1 MRGDTLKRLPL
12 YSLASGAI
20 VAIVLMVVAVS
31 GAPIPNVGLGA
42 LGLLPLAA
50 ALVDAV
56 RLRTKFASG
65 GPDRDDGAGQGGAGL
80 AGADRSELGE
90 WLAEKAESLAAQEQ
104 ELNARALS
112 LQQWMQFP
120 DAIDFKNTDFR
131 NTDVLDH
138 DARRR
143 ARPSDTPEISADDP
157 MARHDRELLELVES
171 KTRELFDS
179 IKQDAYR
186 KDSGDRKLFD
196 NEKIR
201 TDLVALVSDVVAI
214 YRPGET
220 APLLKTNVDAV
231 SRAVGRASL
240 RLLVA
245 VESLPG
251 GLANYDFQSIYNVV
265 MRAVKTFGIYK
276 SAKPYIDVA
285 SNVLFAGRIVSSTN
299 PLTLVAWWAA
309 SKATTYGA
317 SKLGA
322 HVLDQQ
328 AVGLIRQLV
337 EIIAIEVASIYS
349 PMVRYRDVHWIYGVE
364 LVHLAS
370 ELAISDSARVTA
382 MNQLSALN
390 LRDEYGRVS
399 LLRHLADGS
408 TSRPANYQPAQSLS
422 ASDRKLVAERL
433 EAFLLTHV
441 LGDKNQRPKKALID
455 AWQTSAA
462 DRLEIQ
468 FRVGQVDVSPEE
480 QTERAIWALASFAL
494 QHFGDEPAPA
504 IDRLKPTQTF
514 NAIDSSCRARL
525 VREIQAE
532 PPFLYHPP
540 SLGPDGEICKRFLT
554 DLIHMAAGGRK
565 PAELLETGPRTDDAD
580 VQLVSWSGE
589 EAIRVTAYFMRADA
603 DELIKRYHQS
613 DAAQLLDQ
621 TNPASLAP
629 EIATALHYLVGQTG
643 SEQAVRCVFSDAK
656 LATGDQPVALAR
668 IGSSLICFRL
678 RGDADRATASLTVLS
693 QCALTEATIEKV
705 SGYVRSDCRVIF
717 PDATAVLVP
726 GSTLAGYDAY
736 FAGLLNGA

>member
-12 YSLASGAI
+12 YSLASGVI
-20 VAIVLMVVAVS
+20 VAIVLMVVALS
-31 GAPIPNVGLGA
+31 GAPIPNIGLGA

-56 RLRTKFASG
+56 RLKTKYASG
-65 GPDRDDGAGQGGAGL
+65 RPNRDDGAGQGGANQTTPQ
-80 AGADRSELGE
+80 SELQE
-90 WLAEKAESLAAQEQ
+90 WLIEKAESLAAQEQ

-120 DAIDFKNTDFR
+120 DAIDFKNTDPS
-131 NTDVLDH
+131 
-138 DARRR
+138 RRPP
-143 ARPSDTPEISADDP
+143 PSETPEISVDDP
-157 MARHDRELLELVES
+157 MARHDRELLELVEA

-186 KDSGDRKLFD
+186 KEIGDRKVFD
-196 NEKIR
+196 NEQIR
-201 TDLVALVSDVVAI
+201 GDLVALVSDVVAI

-251 GLANYDFQSIYNVV
+251 GLASYDFQSIYNVV
-265 MRAVKTFGIYK
+265 MRAVKTFGLYK
-276 SAKPYIDVA
+276 SARPYIDVA

-370 ELAISDSARVTA
+370 ELAISDSARVAA
-382 MNQLSALN
+382 MKQLSALN

-408 TSRPANYQPAQSLS
+408 TSRPSDYQPAQSLS
-422 ASDRKLVAERL
+422 ASDRKIVAERL
-433 EAFLLTHV
+433 EAFLLTYV
-441 LGDKNQRPKKALID
+441 LDDKKNRPQKATID

-468 FRVGQVDVSPEE
+468 FRVGHVDVSPEE
-480 QTERAIWALASFAL
+480 QTERAICALASFAL
-494 QHFGDEPAPA
+494 QHFGDDPEPA
-504 IDRLKPTQTF
+504 IGRLKLTQTF
-514 NAIDSSCRARL
+514 NAIDSSSRARL

-540 SLGPDGEICKRFLT
+540 SLDPDGDICKRFLA
-554 DLIHMAAGGRK
+554 DLIHLAASGRK
-565 PAELLETGPRTDDAD
+565 PPELLVAGPRANDTA
-580 VQLVSWSGE
+580 VELVSWSGE

-603 DELIKRYHQS
+603 DELIKQYRQR
-613 DAAQLLDQ
+613 DAAQLLGQ
-621 TNPASLAP
+621 SNPASLSP
-629 EIATALHYLVGQTG
+629 EIATALHYLLGRTG
-643 SEQAVRCVFSDAK
+643 AEQGVRCVFSDAT
-656 LATGDQPVALAR
+656 LSTDDQPVALAR

-678 RGDADRATASLTVLS
+678 QGDADRATASLTVLCRCDLG
-693 QCALTEATIEKV
+693 QATIEKV
-705 SGYVRSDCRVIF
+705 SGYVRSDCRVTF
-717 PDATAVLVP
+717 PNATTVLIP
-726 GSTLAGYDAY
+726 GSALAGYDAY
-736 FAGLLNGA
+736 FAGLLAPCR